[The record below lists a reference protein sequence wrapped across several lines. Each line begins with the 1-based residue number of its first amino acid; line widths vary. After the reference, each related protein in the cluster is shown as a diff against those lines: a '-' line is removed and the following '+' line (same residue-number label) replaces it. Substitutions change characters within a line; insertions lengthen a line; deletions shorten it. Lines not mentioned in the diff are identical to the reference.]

1 MRIKLLSILLLY
13 SLTTISQNRNEIG
26 VIGGVSYYMGDYNL
40 NTQFYQPSPA
50 FGFLFK
56 HNFTSL
62 FGLRL
67 SAMAGG
73 LKGSHSN
80 EKYFLPGATP
90 SFSNQIIE
98 ADIAAEFGFLPF
110 STRQSHHKNLSP
122 YVIVGAGAAYINGSI
137 IPHIPM
143 GIGFKYSPIERMSIG
158 FEWRIHKTFY
168 DSIDGYVN
176 VSDKPRSFIHNNDWF
191 GIAGIIVTY
200 RLINKGAICPAYE

>member
-1 MRIKLLSILLLY
+1 
-13 SLTTISQNRNEIG
+13 
-26 VIGGVSYYMGDYNL
+26 
-40 NTQFYQPSPA
+40 
-50 FGFLFK
+50 
-56 HNFTSL
+56 
-62 FGLRL
+62 
-67 SAMAGG
+67 MAGG

-168 DSIDGYVN
+168 DSIDGYIN